1 MQYMVKKGAI
11 SEYLRAVYLAPLNLV
26 SRVLRVCAAR
36 GLPEGLPYALRLRLF
51 FLGDCSPE
59 RVWVISMAR
68 LRTLPPVHLPPI
80 DVLVLNDPY
89 MEILS

>member
-1 MQYMVKKGAI
+1 MCACKD
-11 SEYLRAVYLAPLNLV
+11 SCLSLAF
-26 SRVLRVCAAR
+26 VLA
-36 GLPEGLPYALRLRLF
+36 F
-51 FLGDCSPE
+51 FWGDCSPE

>member
-1 MQYMVKKGAI
+1 MSVPQSGCQRGAECLLSFSHDYCLCGI
-11 SEYLRAVYLAPLNLV
+11 CPDFFDFLNFLDFYF
-26 SRVLRVCAAR
+26 S
-36 GLPEGLPYALRLRLF
+36 